1 MKSFKVWLAI
11 GLVFIAGFVA
21 GSAVTRA
28 LTRRTIARVLSNP
41 NQLRSLIEKRMTRR
55 LRLDP
60 DQRSKVD
67 AILTRTQSDLKDLRH
82 QFAPS
87 FQTIMSNTQ
96 AEISAILS
104 PEQRERFNRFREENH
119 PFWQPR

>member
-1 MKSFKVWLAI
+1 
-11 GLVFIAGFVA
+11 
-21 GSAVTRA
+21 
-28 LTRRTIARVLSNP
+28 
-41 NQLRSLIEKRMTRR
+41 
-55 LRLDP
+55 
-60 DQRSKVD
+60 
-67 AILTRTQSDLKDLRH
+67 LKDLRH

-96 AEISAILS
+96 AEISAVLS